1 MSNRE
6 LEQKEETEI
15 KEEMEIKEEAGI
27 QTVKAGRRKAAGG
40 KKRKKHVGLI
50 IALAA
55 VVLLIGYTVIS
66 GLIAGSTPV
75 QVSTVAASA
84 GTVEE
89 TMTTSGTVSGEQSK
103 TYYAPV
109 GTLIARME
117 LRVGDEVK
125 AGQQLVV
132 FDTADLENAARKAS
146 LDASA
151 TANASRSSQ
160 YQSSKNQSEYN
171 EAVVGLEEL
180 KELAQQQEQY
190 VQGLKYQLEDET
202 QRRKEELQEWQGKL
216 NQELEIQT
224 NKLSVQQD
232 PQAREGI
239 QEIISNLNAEIRDVS
254 NQIGDLSMSEDLKE
268 KTRLIDSEQKKL
280 EDMREEISRRE
291 GKESSSEAGITDP
304 YAKAQQE
311 DSAQSALIAAQ
322 DAQSELDRAK
332 EGVTA
337 EFAGIVTR
345 VGAAGAGGLDEGAVV
360 ARGTEL
366 LTVESSEQVQVEIEV
381 TKYDLARIAVGQ
393 KADLTIGGKVY
404 NGTVSSINRVAT
416 DNSQGTPVVK
426 ARIHIENPDAGIY
439 LGVEA
444 RVVIHTGS
452 AKNVVVIPV
461 ELINADKQGE
471 FCYVVENG
479 MVVMRRITTGLSSDT
494 MAEVKEGLKEGDQ
507 VVYDLTGMITEGMTV
522 TAVPMDAPA
531 EADTE
536 TESSGQ

>member
-1 MSNRE
+1 M
-6 LEQKEETEI
+6 
-15 KEEMEIKEEAGI
+15 
-27 QTVKAGRRKAAGG
+27 
-40 KKRKKHVGLI
+40 
-50 IALAA
+50 
-55 VVLLIGYTVIS
+55 
-66 GLIAGSTPV
+66 
-75 QVSTVAASA
+75 
-84 GTVEE
+84 
-89 TMTTSGTVSGEQSK
+89 
-103 TYYAPV
+103 
-109 GTLIARME
+109 
-117 LRVGDEVK
+117 
-125 AGQQLVV
+125 
-132 FDTADLENAARKAS
+132 
-146 LDASA
+146 
-151 TANASRSSQ
+151 
-160 YQSSKNQSEYN
+160 
-171 EAVVGLEEL
+171 
-180 KELAQQQEQY
+180 
-190 VQGLKYQLEDET
+190 
-202 QRRKEELQEWQGKL
+202 
-216 NQELEIQT
+216 
-224 NKLSVQQD
+224 
-232 PQAREGI
+232 
-239 QEIISNLNAEIRDVS
+239 
-254 NQIGDLSMSEDLKE
+254 
-268 KTRLIDSEQKKL
+268 
-280 EDMREEISRRE
+280 
-291 GKESSSEAGITDP
+291 
-304 YAKAQQE
+304 
-311 DSAQSALIAAQ
+311 
-322 DAQSELDRAK
+322 
-332 EGVTA
+332 
-337 EFAGIVTR
+337 
-345 VGAAGAGGLDEGAVV
+345 